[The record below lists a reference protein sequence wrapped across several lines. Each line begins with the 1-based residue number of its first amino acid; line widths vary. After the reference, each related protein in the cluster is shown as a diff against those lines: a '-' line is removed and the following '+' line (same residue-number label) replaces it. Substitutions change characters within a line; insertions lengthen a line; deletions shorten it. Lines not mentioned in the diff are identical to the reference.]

1 MVPISGQD
9 LRFIILIRYTV
20 YLGLWF
26 QPLLHIFPRSNFS
39 KTTSKTPGPG
49 PHWLLEDKNAS
60 IRFGQS
66 SRSSGHREAKEPTG
80 RSGHK
85 MSAKGLISNFA
96 PWRVPIGHAKWFGDF
111 VWKGWWFYWW
121 IFIGGEISDLRFFG
135 WSKGHDWKKLVDYKM
150 FYPRHPGPPPEVLY
164 LDPKNKKNIP
174 KAALQEVFGRL
185 GSCLKL

>member
-1 MVPISGQD
+1 MVPFSGQD
-9 LRFIILIRYTV
+9 LRFIILLTV
-20 YLGLWF
+20 YVGLWF
-26 QPLLHIFPRSNFS
+26 QRLCIYFPDPISRKQPAKPRGPPFDFLEKKKANRFDVAK
-39 KTTSKTPGPG
+39 KT
-49 PHWLLEDKNAS
+49 
-60 IRFGQS
+60 
-66 SRSSGHREAKEPTG
+66 RSSGHREAKEPTG

-96 PWRVPIGHAKWFGDF
+96 PWRKSHWPCQMVRWFCVERVVVLLVNLATSG
-111 VWKGWWFYWW
+111 
-121 IFIGGEISDLRFFG
+121 FFG

-150 FYPRHPGPPPEVLY
+150 FYPRHPGPPPEVRY